1 MKNIRT
7 KQFRKLAAS
16 FGIRPGDGEISPFS
30 PAFKQKSKPRKIP
43 IDLMENSPFNTDS
56 PSPSPSPSPIS
67 DEEFAKI
74 KAKSTGEMEAER
86 AGERYLEEG
95 EMEAERANERYFE
108 EGRNPAADDEMER
121 NKELYDDGL
130 NRNNGINDNIGT
142 DMTGFDKNKIRD
154 SNPGVYKAK
163 RRNPKPLLDNNIPF

>member
-56 PSPSPSPSPIS
+56 PSPSPIS

-74 KAKSTGEMEAER
+74 KAKSTGEME

>member
-1 MKNIRT
+1 MKIIRT

-56 PSPSPSPSPIS
+56 PSPSPIS

-74 KAKSTGEMEAER
+74 KAKSTGEME

-108 EGRNPAADDEMER
+108 EGRNTAADDEMER